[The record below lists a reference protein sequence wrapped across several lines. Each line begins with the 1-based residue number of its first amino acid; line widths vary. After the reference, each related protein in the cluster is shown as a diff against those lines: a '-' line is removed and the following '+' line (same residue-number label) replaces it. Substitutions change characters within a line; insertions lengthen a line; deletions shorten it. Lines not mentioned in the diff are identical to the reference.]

1 MIMNNKIELFYDL
14 LRIRIIEETISKKYS
29 EGKMRCPVHLS
40 IGQEAIPVGICSQL
54 TKNDQIVSAHR
65 SHAHYL
71 AKKGNLSAMI
81 SELYGKSTGCA
92 KGIGGS
98 MHLIDP
104 KAGMV
109 AAVPIV
115 GSSMPIA
122 VGLSWA
128 NKMNKS
134 KNIVVVFFGD
144 GAIEEGTFHE
154 SLNFAA
160 LHSLPILFVC
170 ENNNFSVYTSLEK
183 RQSNRRKISNI
194 AGAHGIKSFVNE
206 GSNVYKVA
214 EISKLAVDFIK
225 KNNQPCFIEL
235 DTFRHLEHCGPA
247 NDDILE
253 YRKKDYIKYWMKKDP
268 VIIAQKVLLESNL
281 LSLDDINQF
290 RKKIQKECDT
300 AFNFAENAP
309 FPMKKDLYNKLYS

>member
-1 MIMNNKIELFYDL
+1 
-14 LRIRIIEETISKKYS
+14 
-29 EGKMRCPVHLS
+29 
-40 IGQEAIPVGICSQL
+40 
-54 TKNDQIVSAHR
+54 
-65 SHAHYL
+65 
-71 AKKGNLSAMI
+71 MI

-128 NKMNKS
+128 NKLNKS

-183 RQSNRRKISNI
+183 RQSNKRKISNI
-194 AGAHGIKSFVNE
+194 ASAHAIKTIVDD

-214 EISKLAVDFIK
+214 EIAKLAVNFIK

-235 DTFRHLEHCGPA
+235 DTFRHLEHCGPN
-247 NDDILE
+247 NDDNLN
-253 YRKKDYIKYWMKKDP
+253 YRSKKYIEFGLSNCPIKIYKKFLTNNK
-268 VIIAQKVLLESNL
+268 IISNIEIIKFQNL
-281 LSLDDINQF
+281 IDKEINS
-290 RKKIQKECDT
+290 
-300 AFNFAENAP
+300 AFLFAEHSSYP
-309 FPMKKDLYNKLYS
+309 VKKELFNNIYDK